1 MENVWERNIR
11 QRKRGYVEALRAPI
25 LPTGSL
31 KLSEIA
37 SRKYLGM
44 GKVLKRPDVAILVEG
59 GTYFIDTE
67 ETMGR
72 RR

>member
-1 MENVWERNIR
+1 MDIR
-11 QRKRGYVEALRAPI
+11 QRKRTSEHFAPI

-44 GKVLKRPDVAILVEG
+44 GKVLKRPDVAILIEG